1 MAIPKNA
8 PTGPKHQRPEQHRYE
23 QSEDYHCAGTDE
35 KAFNQNLNTWR
46 LLQQERRAAMANQLS
61 NNQAYNPAQNRTA
74 FQPQISNGGRQFAA
88 FNNSTTMIHPGW
100 KSPEAPEFARTVT
113 PTAPLQQI
121 ISIASPRPSPLSKSL
136 DPSTPSWSP
145 KKVSVQQGQSQNA
158 QAPVSSTGKYLDVQF
173 VNGVSHARR
182 ASDERKVAAYSNT
195 KQVRE
200 EATLAPVM
208 LHNLW
213 VSRKSVDRAMARIKS
228 QNQSA
233 SMGQSND
240 DTSDSERTVKAS
252 APHSRRE
259 LEDQIRKLKK
269 ENAELGEKNEKLEEE
284 NQQWIHMFKDVSDEL
299 EEVKNQLRSST
310 ETPSGTD
317 LGSAVPGGDQATS
330 SSPPPTHTS
339 DGRRITSRL
348 RQFMSEGKGKR
359 L

>member
-1 MAIPKNA
+1 
-8 PTGPKHQRPEQHRYE
+8 
-23 QSEDYHCAGTDE
+23 
-35 KAFNQNLNTWR
+35 
-46 LLQQERRAAMANQLS
+46 
-61 NNQAYNPAQNRTA
+61 
-74 FQPQISNGGRQFAA
+74 
-88 FNNSTTMIHPGW
+88 
-100 KSPEAPEFARTVT
+100 
-113 PTAPLQQI
+113 
-121 ISIASPRPSPLSKSL
+121 
-136 DPSTPSWSP
+136 
-145 KKVSVQQGQSQNA
+145 
-158 QAPVSSTGKYLDVQF
+158 
-173 VNGVSHARR
+173 
-182 ASDERKVAAYSNT
+182 
-195 KQVRE
+195 
-200 EATLAPVM
+200 
-208 LHNLW
+208 
-213 VSRKSVDRAMARIKS
+213 MARIKS

-269 ENAELGEKNEKLEEE
+269 ENAELRTANEELGEKNEKLEEE

-299 EEVKNQLRSST
+299 EVKNQLRSST

-330 SSPPPTHTS
+330 SSPLPTHTS